1 MDNHNKDGIV
11 SASVG
16 PRKHPHRLSRA
27 AVSLNGDFSQ
37 YIANEILYAAFDLDA
52 RALDDKQNPYLLT
65 IGFIETAANIAEV
78 NAMAQRDY
86 VPESITFTTRNQT
99 NSIVSIRT
107 FSNLKFRSSAVGY
120 AVHANDERP
129 VHKIIYTATLVDSQY
144 FPSE

>member
-1 MDNHNKDGIV
+1 MDSHNKDGIV

-52 RALDDKQNPYLLT
+52 RALDDKMNPYLLT

-78 NAMAQRDY
+78 NAMAQRDF
-86 VPESITFTTRNQT
+86 VPESITFTTRDQK

-107 FSNLKFRSSAVGY
+107 FTNLKFRSSAVGY

-129 VHKIIYTATLVDSQY
+129 VHKIIYTATLESAEY

>member
-11 SASVG
+11 SATVS

-27 AVSLNGDFSQ
+27 AVSLNGTFSQ
-37 YIANEILYAAFDLDA
+37 YVANEILYAAFDLDA

-78 NAMAQRDY
+78 NAMAQRDF
-86 VPESITFTTRNQT
+86 VPESITFTTRDQK

-107 FSNLKFRSSAVGY
+107 FTNLKFRSSAVGY
-120 AVHANDERP
+120 AVPAHDERP
-129 VHKIIYTATLVDSQY
+129 VHKIVYSATLESAEY
-144 FPSE
+144 FPAE

>member
-11 SASVG
+11 STSVG

-27 AVSLNGDFSQ
+27 NVSLNGDFSQ
-37 YIANEILYAAFDLDA
+37 QIANEILYAAFDLDA
-52 RALDDKQNPYLLT
+52 RALDDKLNPYLLT
-65 IGFIETAANIAEV
+65 IGFIETSVNIAEV

-86 VPESITFTTRNQT
+86 VPESITFTTRNQE
-99 NSIVSIRT
+99 NRIVSVRT
-107 FSNLKFRSSAVGY
+107 FSGLKFRSSAVGY

-129 VHKIIYTATLVDSQY
+129 VHKIVYTATLESAEY